1 MQIRLF
7 LPLTLLGLF
16 SATSPN
22 SAPAVQHAPV
32 PSVARKIVG
41 DYVEAR
47 TAAVFAGGCHYNGEL
62 VTTGCDAIL
71 ALKINSGTWN
81 GTDLSGLTAM
91 AAISSQDN
99 LQNRSAARQS
109 EIVVNSPA
117 TPAQTAALIDLLQKD
132 SGNQLG
138 KIIQARPGTVL
149 FDHTG
154 SKYTVKASGFAEMTV
169 QSMPNDE
176 CCKQP
181 SLVWYSPL
189 MPLEHRKVG
198 YTLNSSYLAGTV
210 GDAWS
215 RSEDNTAFYGALQ
228 F

>member
-1 MQIRLF
+1 MQIRIF

-16 SATSPN
+16 GASSSN
-22 SAPAVQHAPV
+22 LAPAIEHAQSTVIPG
-32 PSVARKIVG
+32 KIVG

-71 ALKINSGTWN
+71 ALKISEGTWK
-81 GTDLSGLTAM
+81 GSDLTGITAM
-91 AAISSQDN
+91 AAISCQDN
-99 LQNRSAARQS
+99 LQNDSAARQS
-109 EIVVNSPA
+109 EIVVNNSA
-117 TPAQTAALIDLLQKD
+117 SPAQTAALVDLMEKE
-132 SGNQLG
+132 SGPQLG
-138 KIIQARPGTVL
+138 KIALIRHGTIL

-154 SKYTVKASGFAEMTV
+154 STYTVKSAGFAEMTV

-198 YTLNSSYLAGTV
+198 YTLSSSYTAGTV
-210 GDAWS
+210 GDPWN
-215 RSEDNTAFYGALQ
+215 RSEENSAFYGAFQ